1 MLQDENHQIQRPR
14 TRDFL
19 ADIWKDKTR
28 RRASIYAWISNAA
41 QGIEFSAFGFYLP
54 IIFMLAGVKDME
66 TINFLLAGMYTIA
79 TISGF
84 VDPEISAKLDHR
96 GISQCD
102 FCVTVRA

>member
-1 MLQDENHQIQRPR
+1 MRLDIPDTALSLIQAGKFKQAKEVAKQMFNDPLDMLPDENHQIQRPR

-54 IIFMLAGVKDME
+54 LF
-66 TINFLLAGMYTIA
+66 
-79 TISGF
+79 S
-84 VDPEISAKLDHR
+84 
-96 GISQCD
+96 C
-102 FCVTVRA
+102 